1 MKPAQTKSATLPAPD
16 PLLPGKYCADRVEV
30 ERNLQV
36 VPALTVRAWID
47 HLRAHG
53 WADKDIE
60 PAWIVRARQ
69 GVTRWDDADLRRGAL
84 LATAGRPVA
93 EVSGSATEHDILR

>member
-1 MKPAQTKSATLPAPD
+1 MKPSQTKSATPATPD
-16 PLLPGKYCADRVEV
+16 PLLPDKYCADRVEV
-30 ERNLQV
+30 ERNLQI

-53 WADKDIE
+53 WADKDLE

-69 GVTRWDDADLRRGAL
+69 GVTRWDDADLRRAAL
-84 LATAGRPVA
+84 MAPAGRPLADAGGPVTA
-93 EVSGSATEHDILR
+93 HDILR